1 MFIPL
6 VCFGQT
12 NQATAYAYY
21 RNGMDKYKNQEY
33 YQARQFFYEA
43 SKYYVWPQLKYAY
56 GISLYLTGE
65 KNNGCKYISEA
76 SSEGLTIGSD
86 WVKACSENSQ
96 NNSNSYVDSENKYKR
111 TYSNSN
117 GIKKTTSS
125 NSGADRAKEIA
136 KKFDENKSSPKRYS
150 PKYSK
155 SEKNYRAYLKT
166 GDYKLYSEDSYRSEV
181 LYKIKGGVY
190 YRVIKKGLSYALIE
204 TDNGEK
210 GYIQIYSL
218 EN

>member
-21 RNGMDKYKNQEY
+21 RNGMDKYNNKEY
-33 YQARQFFYEA
+33 YQARQNFYEA

-86 WVKACSENSQ
+86 WIKACSENSQ
-96 NNSNSYVDSENKYKR
+96 NNSNSYVDSENKYER

-136 KKFDENKSSPKRYS
+136 KKFDENKSSPKS
-150 PKYSK
+150 
-155 SEKNYRAYLKT
+155 YRGYLKT
-166 GDYKLYSEDSYRSEV
+166 GNYKLYSEASYSSEV
-181 LYKIKGGVY
+181 LHKLKGGVY

-204 TDNGEK
+204 TDNGKK